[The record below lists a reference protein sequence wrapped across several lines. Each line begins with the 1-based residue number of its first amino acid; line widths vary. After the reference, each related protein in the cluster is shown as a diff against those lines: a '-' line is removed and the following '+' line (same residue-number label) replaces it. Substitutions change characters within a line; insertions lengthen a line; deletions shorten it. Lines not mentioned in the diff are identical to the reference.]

1 MKRKTREKDFRKSFA
16 LMLVMALTSISLSA
30 LAAPVSISGRVIDA
44 NGDPLIGV
52 NITEVGTQNGAITDI
67 DGVFAITAEKNATL
81 SVTYIGYR
89 TQEVRAHNGM
99 TVMLREDTQV
109 LDEVV
114 AVGYGTQRKA
124 NLTGAVTSVDV
135 SKTLDS
141 KSETDVAKALQGSV
155 PGLTITN
162 ENGDIY
168 GDPTIVIRGIGT
180 LSNSGK
186 STPLYVVDG
195 VPMDNLSYINPND
208 IESISV
214 LKDAAS
220 TSIYGTRAAF
230 GVVLVTTKSAKTA
243 EKVSVTYSNN
253 FSWSRA
259 SVLSNYPTVLE

>member
-89 TQEVRAHNGM
+89 TQEVHAHNGM

-114 AVGYGTQRKA
+114 AVGYM
-124 NLTGAVTSVDV
+124 VH
-135 SKTLDS
+135 
-141 KSETDVAKALQGSV
+141 
-155 PGLTITN
+155 
-162 ENGDIY
+162 
-168 GDPTIVIRGIGT
+168 RGKQT
-180 LSNSGK
+180 
-186 STPLYVVDG
+186 
-195 VPMDNLSYINPND
+195 
-208 IESISV
+208 
-214 LKDAAS
+214 
-220 TSIYGTRAAF
+220 
-230 GVVLVTTKSAKTA
+230 
-243 EKVSVTYSNN
+243 
-253 FSWSRA
+253 
-259 SVLSNYPTVLE
+259 